1 MSRGAFWVWL
11 WDVVPG
17 AQSEVGM
24 GADEARQVGR
34 DYKGPSKS

>member
-24 GADEARQVGR
+24 GADEARQVGW